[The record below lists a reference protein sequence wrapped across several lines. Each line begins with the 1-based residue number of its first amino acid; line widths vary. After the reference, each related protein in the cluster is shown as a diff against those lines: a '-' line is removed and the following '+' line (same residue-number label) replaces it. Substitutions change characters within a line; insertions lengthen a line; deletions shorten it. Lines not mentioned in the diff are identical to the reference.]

1 MSITSITG
9 IRNKAAGLI
18 IISNAEALENN
29 IQYEFL
35 ISFKDFNRYEQLIII
50 KLTNRD
56 SDRTENSSTRK
67 NVDEINTEIAAAKY
81 NAADV

>member
-35 ISFKDFNRYEQLIII
+35 FSFKDFNRYEQLIII

>member
-50 KLTNRD
+50 KLTHRD